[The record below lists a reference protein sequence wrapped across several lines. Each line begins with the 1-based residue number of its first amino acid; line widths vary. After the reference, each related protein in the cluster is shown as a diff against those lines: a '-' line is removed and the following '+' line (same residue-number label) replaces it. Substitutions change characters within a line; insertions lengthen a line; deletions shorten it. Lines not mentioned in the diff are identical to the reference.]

1 MRVNE
6 EAEICARLGDAC
18 LGLLFEKQ
26 EKRLSESR

>member
-18 LGLLFEKQ
+18 LVLLFEKK
-26 EKRLSESR
+26 EKNRSERR